1 MNKKA
6 IQLIEKMIEE
16 DDYQTVSFFALGLN
30 VSTRTIFNYLEFIEE
45 ELKDSDLYVHK
56 VQGRGIRLIG
66 SQKDKIDL
74 LHSLN
79 GVEVLS
85 TLERQLIII
94 QKLILEEQTLTY
106 QKLSDYFM
114 VSTSSITK
122 DLEKIQHFFKK
133 YSIQLVSDKK
143 GTYVIGDE
151 YHKQLCQVTYLEER
165 LSLKKKRSEDTLQK
179 EDLSLLKLFIEG
191 EIVDGVYQIFH
202 EFIGEYQLHV
212 SHKYSRRMF
221 ITLIV
226 FISRL
231 KYGKHPYIE
240 KDFLFEEMK
249 YLDSYILAEEL
260 LKRICSQFQIVYESQ
275 DVDYINK
282 QLMALKIKIK
292 EVPVNPIYLSS
303 IQELINQLSEIL
315 KVNLN
320 QDQKLLKS
328 LLFHFTPMIYRL
340 RMNANIK
347 NPLLHEIQTQY
358 SILFSIIAHSVYK
371 IESQYQVILTE
382 DEIAFLTV
390 YFQVALERNK
400 GGKKILIV
408 CLSGIGTSELI
419 FHKIQKAIPAQDT
432 LEITTYHALKKRD
445 LRKIDLIIS
454 TIDLDIEDIPIIKVS
469 ALISNSDLKKI
480 TEKYANFFYKDDY
493 EREIE
498 HFQYLK
504 QYIEEK
510 MIFWD
515 MEFKNK
521 DECLKFV
528 MEKLYSAG
536 YVKEGFE
543 KSILEREKIG
553 TTALDSG
560 VAIPHA
566 SIEYTRETKIVIVNL
581 KHKILWNDKK
591 IAVVAL
597 ININQKDK
605 ANVRNLLGELYQFI
619 RERKDV
625 EKYFKMNTKDE
636 FIKSINQ

>member
-1 MNKKA
+1 
-6 IQLIEKMIEE
+6 
-16 DDYQTVSFFALGLN
+16 
-30 VSTRTIFNYLEFIEE
+30 
-45 ELKDSDLYVHK
+45 
-56 VQGRGIRLIG
+56 
-66 SQKDKIDL
+66 
-74 LHSLN
+74 
-79 GVEVLS
+79 
-85 TLERQLIII
+85 
-94 QKLILEEQTLTY
+94 
-106 QKLSDYFM
+106 
-114 VSTSSITK
+114 
-122 DLEKIQHFFKK
+122 
-133 YSIQLVSDKK
+133 
-143 GTYVIGDE
+143 
-151 YHKQLCQVTYLEER
+151 
-165 LSLKKKRSEDTLQK
+165 
-179 EDLSLLKLFIEG
+179 
-191 EIVDGVYQIFH
+191 
-202 EFIGEYQLHV
+202 
-212 SHKYSRRMF
+212 
-221 ITLIV
+221 
-226 FISRL
+226 
-231 KYGKHPYIE
+231 
-240 KDFLFEEMK
+240 
-249 YLDSYILAEEL
+249 
-260 LKRICSQFQIVYESQ
+260 
-275 DVDYINK
+275 
-282 QLMALKIKIK
+282 
-292 EVPVNPIYLSS
+292 
-303 IQELINQLSEIL
+303 
-315 KVNLN
+315 
-320 QDQKLLKS
+320 
-328 LLFHFTPMIYRL
+328 
-340 RMNANIK
+340 MNANIK

-591 IAVVAL
+591 IDVVAL

>member
-1 MNKKA
+1 
-6 IQLIEKMIEE
+6 
-16 DDYQTVSFFALGLN
+16 
-30 VSTRTIFNYLEFIEE
+30 
-45 ELKDSDLYVHK
+45 
-56 VQGRGIRLIG
+56 
-66 SQKDKIDL
+66 
-74 LHSLN
+74 
-79 GVEVLS
+79 
-85 TLERQLIII
+85 
-94 QKLILEEQTLTY
+94 
-106 QKLSDYFM
+106 
-114 VSTSSITK
+114 
-122 DLEKIQHFFKK
+122 
-133 YSIQLVSDKK
+133 
-143 GTYVIGDE
+143 
-151 YHKQLCQVTYLEER
+151 
-165 LSLKKKRSEDTLQK
+165 
-179 EDLSLLKLFIEG
+179 
-191 EIVDGVYQIFH
+191 
-202 EFIGEYQLHV
+202 
-212 SHKYSRRMF
+212 
-221 ITLIV
+221 
-226 FISRL
+226 
-231 KYGKHPYIE
+231 
-240 KDFLFEEMK
+240 
-249 YLDSYILAEEL
+249 
-260 LKRICSQFQIVYESQ
+260 
-275 DVDYINK
+275 
-282 QLMALKIKIK
+282 
-292 EVPVNPIYLSS
+292 
-303 IQELINQLSEIL
+303 
-315 KVNLN
+315 
-320 QDQKLLKS
+320 
-328 LLFHFTPMIYRL
+328 
-340 RMNANIK
+340 
-347 NPLLHEIQTQY
+347 
-358 SILFSIIAHSVYK
+358 
-371 IESQYQVILTE
+371 
-382 DEIAFLTV
+382 
-390 YFQVALERNK
+390 
-400 GGKKILIV
+400 
-408 CLSGIGTSELI
+408 
-419 FHKIQKAIPAQDT
+419 
-432 LEITTYHALKKRD
+432 D

-581 KHKILWNDKK
+581 THKILWNDKK
-591 IAVVAL
+591 IDVVAL

>member
-1 MNKKA
+1 M
-6 IQLIEKMIEE
+6 
-16 DDYQTVSFFALGLN
+16 
-30 VSTRTIFNYLEFIEE
+30 
-45 ELKDSDLYVHK
+45 
-56 VQGRGIRLIG
+56 
-66 SQKDKIDL
+66 
-74 LHSLN
+74 
-79 GVEVLS
+79 
-85 TLERQLIII
+85 
-94 QKLILEEQTLTY
+94 
-106 QKLSDYFM
+106 
-114 VSTSSITK
+114 
-122 DLEKIQHFFKK
+122 
-133 YSIQLVSDKK
+133 
-143 GTYVIGDE
+143 
-151 YHKQLCQVTYLEER
+151 
-165 LSLKKKRSEDTLQK
+165 
-179 EDLSLLKLFIEG
+179 
-191 EIVDGVYQIFH
+191 
-202 EFIGEYQLHV
+202 
-212 SHKYSRRMF
+212 
-221 ITLIV
+221 
-226 FISRL
+226 
-231 KYGKHPYIE
+231 
-240 KDFLFEEMK
+240 
-249 YLDSYILAEEL
+249 
-260 LKRICSQFQIVYESQ
+260 
-275 DVDYINK
+275 
-282 QLMALKIKIK
+282 
-292 EVPVNPIYLSS
+292 
-303 IQELINQLSEIL
+303 
-315 KVNLN
+315 
-320 QDQKLLKS
+320 
-328 LLFHFTPMIYRL
+328 
-340 RMNANIK
+340 
-347 NPLLHEIQTQY
+347 
-358 SILFSIIAHSVYK
+358 
-371 IESQYQVILTE
+371 
-382 DEIAFLTV
+382 
-390 YFQVALERNK
+390 
-400 GGKKILIV
+400 

-591 IAVVAL
+591 IDVVAL

>member
-1 MNKKA
+1 M
-6 IQLIEKMIEE
+6 
-16 DDYQTVSFFALGLN
+16 
-30 VSTRTIFNYLEFIEE
+30 
-45 ELKDSDLYVHK
+45 
-56 VQGRGIRLIG
+56 
-66 SQKDKIDL
+66 
-74 LHSLN
+74 
-79 GVEVLS
+79 
-85 TLERQLIII
+85 
-94 QKLILEEQTLTY
+94 
-106 QKLSDYFM
+106 
-114 VSTSSITK
+114 
-122 DLEKIQHFFKK
+122 
-133 YSIQLVSDKK
+133 
-143 GTYVIGDE
+143 
-151 YHKQLCQVTYLEER
+151 
-165 LSLKKKRSEDTLQK
+165 
-179 EDLSLLKLFIEG
+179 
-191 EIVDGVYQIFH
+191 
-202 EFIGEYQLHV
+202 
-212 SHKYSRRMF
+212 
-221 ITLIV
+221 
-226 FISRL
+226 
-231 KYGKHPYIE
+231 
-240 KDFLFEEMK
+240 
-249 YLDSYILAEEL
+249 
-260 LKRICSQFQIVYESQ
+260 
-275 DVDYINK
+275 
-282 QLMALKIKIK
+282 
-292 EVPVNPIYLSS
+292 
-303 IQELINQLSEIL
+303 
-315 KVNLN
+315 
-320 QDQKLLKS
+320 
-328 LLFHFTPMIYRL
+328 
-340 RMNANIK
+340 
-347 NPLLHEIQTQY
+347 
-358 SILFSIIAHSVYK
+358 
-371 IESQYQVILTE
+371 
-382 DEIAFLTV
+382 
-390 YFQVALERNK
+390 
-400 GGKKILIV
+400 
-408 CLSGIGTSELI
+408 
-419 FHKIQKAIPAQDT
+419 
-432 LEITTYHALKKRD
+432 
-445 LRKIDLIIS
+445 IIS

-591 IAVVAL
+591 IDVVAL

>member
-1 MNKKA
+1 MN
-6 IQLIEKMIEE
+6 L
-16 DDYQTVSFFALGLN
+16 
-30 VSTRTIFNYLEFIEE
+30 
-45 ELKDSDLYVHK
+45 
-56 VQGRGIRLIG
+56 
-66 SQKDKIDL
+66 
-74 LHSLN
+74 
-79 GVEVLS
+79 
-85 TLERQLIII
+85 
-94 QKLILEEQTLTY
+94 
-106 QKLSDYFM
+106 
-114 VSTSSITK
+114 
-122 DLEKIQHFFKK
+122 
-133 YSIQLVSDKK
+133 LVS
-143 GTYVIGDE
+143 I
-151 YHKQLCQVTYLEER
+151 
-165 LSLKKKRSEDTLQK
+165 S
-179 EDLSLLKLFIEG
+179 
-191 EIVDGVYQIFH
+191 
-202 EFIGEYQLHV
+202 
-212 SHKYSRRMF
+212 
-221 ITLIV
+221 
-226 FISRL
+226 SRL

-591 IAVVAL
+591 IDVVAL

>member
-1 MNKKA
+1 M
-6 IQLIEKMIEE
+6 
-16 DDYQTVSFFALGLN
+16 G
-30 VSTRTIFNYLEFIEE
+30 
-45 ELKDSDLYVHK
+45 
-56 VQGRGIRLIG
+56 
-66 SQKDKIDL
+66 
-74 LHSLN
+74 
-79 GVEVLS
+79 
-85 TLERQLIII
+85 
-94 QKLILEEQTLTY
+94 
-106 QKLSDYFM
+106 
-114 VSTSSITK
+114 
-122 DLEKIQHFFKK
+122 
-133 YSIQLVSDKK
+133 
-143 GTYVIGDE
+143 
-151 YHKQLCQVTYLEER
+151 
-165 LSLKKKRSEDTLQK
+165 
-179 EDLSLLKLFIEG
+179 
-191 EIVDGVYQIFH
+191 
-202 EFIGEYQLHV
+202 
-212 SHKYSRRMF
+212 
-221 ITLIV
+221 
-226 FISRL
+226 
-231 KYGKHPYIE
+231 
-240 KDFLFEEMK
+240 
-249 YLDSYILAEEL
+249 
-260 LKRICSQFQIVYESQ
+260 
-275 DVDYINK
+275 
-282 QLMALKIKIK
+282 
-292 EVPVNPIYLSS
+292 
-303 IQELINQLSEIL
+303 
-315 KVNLN
+315 
-320 QDQKLLKS
+320 
-328 LLFHFTPMIYRL
+328 
-340 RMNANIK
+340 
-347 NPLLHEIQTQY
+347 
-358 SILFSIIAHSVYK
+358 
-371 IESQYQVILTE
+371 
-382 DEIAFLTV
+382 
-390 YFQVALERNK
+390 
-400 GGKKILIV
+400 
-408 CLSGIGTSELI
+408 SELI

-591 IAVVAL
+591 IDVVAL

>member
-1 MNKKA
+1 
-6 IQLIEKMIEE
+6 
-16 DDYQTVSFFALGLN
+16 F
-30 VSTRTIFNYLEFIEE
+30 
-45 ELKDSDLYVHK
+45 
-56 VQGRGIRLIG
+56 
-66 SQKDKIDL
+66 
-74 LHSLN
+74 
-79 GVEVLS
+79 
-85 TLERQLIII
+85 
-94 QKLILEEQTLTY
+94 
-106 QKLSDYFM
+106 
-114 VSTSSITK
+114 
-122 DLEKIQHFFKK
+122 
-133 YSIQLVSDKK
+133 
-143 GTYVIGDE
+143 
-151 YHKQLCQVTYLEER
+151 
-165 LSLKKKRSEDTLQK
+165 
-179 EDLSLLKLFIEG
+179 
-191 EIVDGVYQIFH
+191 
-202 EFIGEYQLHV
+202 
-212 SHKYSRRMF
+212 
-221 ITLIV
+221 
-226 FISRL
+226 
-231 KYGKHPYIE
+231 
-240 KDFLFEEMK
+240 
-249 YLDSYILAEEL
+249 
-260 LKRICSQFQIVYESQ
+260 
-275 DVDYINK
+275 
-282 QLMALKIKIK
+282 
-292 EVPVNPIYLSS
+292 
-303 IQELINQLSEIL
+303 
-315 KVNLN
+315 
-320 QDQKLLKS
+320 
-328 LLFHFTPMIYRL
+328 
-340 RMNANIK
+340 
-347 NPLLHEIQTQY
+347 
-358 SILFSIIAHSVYK
+358 
-371 IESQYQVILTE
+371 
-382 DEIAFLTV
+382 
-390 YFQVALERNK
+390 
-400 GGKKILIV
+400 
-408 CLSGIGTSELI
+408 SGIVTSELI

-591 IAVVAL
+591 IDVVAL

-636 FIKSINQ
+636 FIK

>member
-1 MNKKA
+1 M
-6 IQLIEKMIEE
+6 
-16 DDYQTVSFFALGLN
+16 
-30 VSTRTIFNYLEFIEE
+30 
-45 ELKDSDLYVHK
+45 
-56 VQGRGIRLIG
+56 
-66 SQKDKIDL
+66 
-74 LHSLN
+74 
-79 GVEVLS
+79 
-85 TLERQLIII
+85 
-94 QKLILEEQTLTY
+94 
-106 QKLSDYFM
+106 
-114 VSTSSITK
+114 
-122 DLEKIQHFFKK
+122 
-133 YSIQLVSDKK
+133 
-143 GTYVIGDE
+143 
-151 YHKQLCQVTYLEER
+151 
-165 LSLKKKRSEDTLQK
+165 
-179 EDLSLLKLFIEG
+179 
-191 EIVDGVYQIFH
+191 
-202 EFIGEYQLHV
+202 
-212 SHKYSRRMF
+212 
-221 ITLIV
+221 
-226 FISRL
+226 
-231 KYGKHPYIE
+231 
-240 KDFLFEEMK
+240 
-249 YLDSYILAEEL
+249 
-260 LKRICSQFQIVYESQ
+260 
-275 DVDYINK
+275 
-282 QLMALKIKIK
+282 
-292 EVPVNPIYLSS
+292 
-303 IQELINQLSEIL
+303 
-315 KVNLN
+315 
-320 QDQKLLKS
+320 
-328 LLFHFTPMIYRL
+328 
-340 RMNANIK
+340 
-347 NPLLHEIQTQY
+347 
-358 SILFSIIAHSVYK
+358 
-371 IESQYQVILTE
+371 
-382 DEIAFLTV
+382 
-390 YFQVALERNK
+390 
-400 GGKKILIV
+400 

-591 IAVVAL
+591 IDVVAL

-625 EKYFKMNTKDE
+625 EKHFKNEHKR
-636 FIKSINQ
+636 